1 MKICFSVDVAWYYKV
16 DGFLWELCLSLPL
29 KTGCCEIAQN
39 GSLKVGLNTKQS
51 INHCI
56 ILVKHCFIYFNKYI
70 FLEKNFKC
78 IFVNFFQEKYH
89 IWACLVNSYL
99 IWQLFHIFV
108 FLYWTYN
115 FTLISYISID
125 YKNSTY
131 WNWRFGHK
139 KSTLVEVEKPSLS
152 WLL

>member
-16 DGFLWELCLSLPL
+16 DGFLWELCLSLPI
-29 KTGCCEIAQN
+29 KTGCCKIAQN

-78 IFVNFFQEKYH
+78 IFVNFFQENIISEHVWWIVISFGSYFTSSYFYTGH
-89 IWACLVNSYL
+89 IILHWSV
-99 IWQLFHIFV
+99 IFQLTIKTQHIEIGD
-108 FLYWTYN
+108 LDT
-115 FTLISYISID
+115 
-125 YKNSTY
+125 
-131 WNWRFGHK
+131 K
-139 KSTLVEVEKPSLS
+139 KVH
-152 WLL
+152 